1 MFRLFAALRP
11 PVAIR
16 QRLESL
22 MEAVPQAR
30 WQDDE
35 QLHLTVRFI
44 GEVDGRTADD
54 IAAALG
60 RIAGD
65 APTVRLHGVGAFD
78 NALWAGVTPAEPL
91 AKLHRKVDHAL
102 VRCGLEPER
111 RAFLPHITL
120 ARLPR
125 SARTSPEIAAWR
137 LRHAALA
144 SDPFCLMH
152 LTLFESRLT
161 REGARYEP
169 VARWPLG

>member
-11 PVAIR
+11 PPEIR
-16 QRLESL
+16 RQLENA
-22 MEAVPQAR
+22 MDAVPHAR

-35 QLHLTVRFI
+35 QLHLTLRFI

-60 RIAGD
+60 QVSGD
-65 APTVRLHGVGAFD
+65 APQVRLQGVGAFD
-78 NALWAGVTPAEPL
+78 NALWAGVAPAEPL

-120 ARLPR
+120 ARFAR
-125 SARTSPEIAAWR
+125 SARAAPEIAAWQA
-137 LRHAALA
+137 RHAALA
-144 SDPFCLMH
+144 SCAFCFRH
-152 LTLFESRLT
+152 LVLYQSHLA

-169 VARWPLG
+169 VMRWPLP